1 MVSTGHGASMISCLG
16 ECDEGGPFGTIW
28 PAGFI
33 GMSRAEEDALMPLFG
48 D

>member
-1 MVSTGHGASMISCLG
+1 MVATGHGASILSCPG
-16 ECDEGGPFGTIW
+16 GSDEETIW
-28 PAGFI
+28 NDMAPGFI